1 MKCLVLGVGL
11 LAYNNLMNRWPPF
24 NGPLY
29 VPINL
34 ILAGLVVAIGLGP
47 LGLSTDLI
55 GLPINAA
62 GLLVA
67 VIVGAALTVPLFVL
81 AGNGGGASLIAD
93 RRIAGLTG
101 ASLAYQVL
109 VRVPL
114 GTALVE
120 EIAFRGVLL
129 AGLRSAGDTFAAI
142 GSSLCFG
149 MWHIGPTLNL
159 VSANRPGASR
169 RVQVGAVLVAVTVTS
184 GAGLVLA
191 WLRLQTGDLGAP
203 IGVHAGLNS
212 LGTVAAVL
220 ANRKLA

>member
-1 MKCLVLGVGL
+1 MKWLVLGVGL
-11 LAYNNLMNRWPPF
+11 LAYNNLLNRWPPF
-24 NGPLY
+24 NVPLY

-47 LGLSTDLI
+47 LGLSTDRI

-62 GLLVA
+62 GLLGGVT
-67 VIVGAALTVPLFVL
+67 VGAALAAPPFVL
-81 AGNGGGASLIAD
+81 AGNGRASLIAD
-93 RRIAGLTG
+93 RRVAGLTG

-114 GTALVE
+114 GTAFVE

-129 AGLRSAGDTFAAI
+129 ADLRSAGDTFAAV

-159 VSANRPGASR
+159 VAANRPGASR

-220 ANRKLA
+220 ANRRLV

>member
-1 MKCLVLGVGL
+1 MKWLVLGVGL
-11 LAYNNLMNRWPPF
+11 LAYNNLLNRWPPF

-47 LGLSTDLI
+47 LGLSTDRI
-55 GLPINAA
+55 GLPINPA
-62 GLLVA
+62 GLLGGVT
-67 VIVGAALTVPLFVL
+67 VGAALTVPLFVL
-81 AGNGGGASLIAD
+81 AGNGRPSLIAD
-93 RRIAGLTG
+93 RRVAGLTG

-114 GTALVE
+114 GTAFVE

-129 AGLRSAGDTFAAI
+129 ADLRSAGDTFAAV

-159 VSANRPGASR
+159 VAANRPGASR

-220 ANRKLA
+220 ANRRLV